1 MTSAEAVL
9 ATEDGSC
16 ECGCTSTE
24 TVDGAVVC
32 CGCGKM
38 LEREVLV
45 SYAIALSSG
54 IAAGDNFVPEG
65 CTGVHLSG
73 AKSSINYKRR
83 DKIKRLHTLAAYHGR
98 HLEMSQTAIAT
109 ALNLIEDHTRGQ
121 AVSDIS
127 AVAAALL
134 QAARTENHPVTMKEI
149 CLRLEVPFMDCKR
162 SLASLRRQM
171 TQPAVPTLQVDELL
185 KCSLSRF
192 CAARSIP
199 NNVGK
204 QLLALAKSLLQLTR
218 RHMKP
223 SVVLS
228 DAAACAML
236 ALELVVEI
244 SPTAA
249 VVDDLCVGHDV
260 QGLKTAYFWPLYR
273 AVHDLCVKHG
283 VVSGAVTHGGACN
296 DSSES
301 GRSQGMKVIR
311 GKRKRSQQ
319 TQQCSFTS
327 GSRSST
333 VTEYPKLTLQQVRSM
348 LDVDEIMTA

>member
-9 ATEDGSC
+9 ATEAGSC

-45 SYAIALSSG
+45 NHAFAFSSG

-73 AKSSINYKRR
+73 TKSSVNYKRR
-83 DKIKRLHTLAAYHGR
+83 DKIKRLHTLAANHGR
-98 HLEMSQTAIAT
+98 DLEMSQAAIST

-134 QAARTENHPVTMKEI
+134 QAARTENDPVTMKEI

-171 TQPAVPTLQVDELL
+171 TQPAVPTLQV
-185 KCSLSRF
+185 CSLISSLF
-192 CAARSIP
+192 SVHIFPSIY
-199 NNVGK
+199 VC
-204 QLLALAKSLLQLTR
+204 TR
-218 RHMKP
+218 P
-223 SVVLS
+223 VSAPILF
-228 DAAACAML
+228 AEML
-236 ALELVVEI
+236 
-244 SPTAA
+244 
-249 VVDDLCVGHDV
+249 
-260 QGLKTAYFWPLYR
+260 
-273 AVHDLCVKHG
+273 
-283 VVSGAVTHGGACN
+283 
-296 DSSES
+296 
-301 GRSQGMKVIR
+301 
-311 GKRKRSQQ
+311 
-319 TQQCSFTS
+319 
-327 GSRSST
+327 
-333 VTEYPKLTLQQVRSM
+333 
-348 LDVDEIMTA
+348 